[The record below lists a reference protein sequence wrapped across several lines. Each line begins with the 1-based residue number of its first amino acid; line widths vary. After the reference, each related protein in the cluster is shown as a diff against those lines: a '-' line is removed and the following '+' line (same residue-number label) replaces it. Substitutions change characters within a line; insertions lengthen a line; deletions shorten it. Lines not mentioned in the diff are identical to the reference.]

1 MQESGLPEGCQMTVG
16 GSIAIGDP
24 GREGGVQGGD
34 KKMGWEEKK
43 FEGENRKQDAQLKFL
58 ELRKYGF
65 RVCFVCS
72 MGEEGEYQ

>member
-1 MQESGLPEGCQMTVG
+1 
-16 GSIAIGDP
+16 
-24 GREGGVQGGD
+24 
-34 KKMGWEEKK
+34 MGWEEKK
-43 FEGENRKQDAQLKFL
+43 FEGENRRQDAQLKFL